1 MQGRVVLHLSTYIL
15 YGRTVAASTKDYN
28 RDVCEERLMFVSE
41 SFNALDHSLNGCLC
55 WVP

>member
-1 MQGRVVLHLSTYIL
+1 MQGKSSTHLSTYIL